1 MRPLKVAMILAD
13 ERDVQFQYA
22 LPEPFFG
29 PAPSALL
36 EGLKQCPEI
45 ELHIISCVRQP
56 VRVPE
61 RLAENTFFHTV
72 QVSRWAY
79 LRTAYLPCVLKIRR
93 RLRRIRPDIVHG
105 QGTERY
111 QGLAAAYSGFP
122 SIITI
127 HGNIRV
133 IVKQFGGSPFFFH
146 WLSARLEPLA
156 IRKTAGI
163 LCLSRYA
170 REQVQGLARRTW
182 LLPNAVSGAFL
193 DVVPAP
199 AREPTLLCIA
209 NIDRRK
215 NQNALIHALD
225 PIASGSGLRL
235 VFLGR
240 LDQTSQYGAEFV
252 SLVRERPW
260 CSYAGFK
267 AGDDLRAQLRTGH
280 MLVLPTLEDNCPM
293 VVIEAMAAGLPVA
306 ASKVGGIPDLIEH
319 DVNGLLF
326 DPNDGEAIRAAVFQL
341 LRDPP
346 AARALATRARE
357 HALKR
362 YAPIEIARRHSAIY
376 AEVSSSGHSV

>member
-1 MRPLKVAMILAD
+1 MILAD

-22 LPEPFFG
+22 LPEPYFG

-45 ELHIISCVRQP
+45 ELHIISCVRQS

-79 LRTAYLPCVLKIRR
+79 LRTAYLPCILKIRKK
-93 RLRRIRPDIVHG
+93 LRTVRPDIVHG

-127 HGNIRV
+127 HGNIRQ

-170 REQVQGLARRTW
+170 QEQVQALARRTW
-182 LLPNAVSGAFL
+182 LLPNAVAGAFFN
-193 DVVPAP
+193 VMPAP

-209 NIDRRK
+209 NVDRRK
-215 NQNALIHALD
+215 NQNALIRALD
-225 PIASGSGLRL
+225 PIALSSGLRL

-240 LDQTSQYGAEFV
+240 LSQTTEYGAEFV
-252 SLVRERPW
+252 SLVSERPW

-267 AGDDLRAQLRTGH
+267 AGDDLRAQLRAGH

-306 ASKVGGIPDLIEH
+306 ASRVGGIPDLIAQ

-326 DPNDGEAIRAAVFQL
+326 DPNDGEAIRTAVLRL
-341 LRDPP
+341 LRDP
-346 AARALATRARE
+346 AAAQALAVRAKN
-357 HALKR
+357 HASER
-362 YAPIEIARRHSAIY
+362 YTPIEIARRHIAIY
-376 AEVSSSGHSV
+376 AEVTSPGHSS